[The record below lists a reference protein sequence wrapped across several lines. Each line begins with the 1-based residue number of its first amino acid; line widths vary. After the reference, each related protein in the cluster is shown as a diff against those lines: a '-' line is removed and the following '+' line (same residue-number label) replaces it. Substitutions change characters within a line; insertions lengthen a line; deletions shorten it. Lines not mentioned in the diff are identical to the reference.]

1 MPMTPRI
8 RFTPLLVI
16 ALATLAL
23 LLPGARPAGA
33 TDPTWVA
40 ELNGW
45 TQFASPTLADI
56 NGDNQLEIF
65 VGTNAGLV
73 YGFRQD
79 RTPLPGWPVNVGRR
93 VASAPAVGDI
103 TGDGRPE
110 VVITAGF
117 AGDTGLIAAYSAEGR
132 LLWQKG
138 TMSGRGIFASPV
150 LADLDG
156 NGRLDVIVAAY
167 DQNIYAFNG
176 DGSPVFPGAL
186 PARAGNRNDA
196 LIWLGDATWATPAI
210 GDVDGDGVPD
220 IVITSATNRDARLSF
235 VYPGWNDQATVAAC
249 SLPGTTT
256 RRACGMVAVFSN
268 DGKLKPGW
276 PQFIAGHTYDASPA
290 LADLDGDGRLE
301 IITGNGW
308 DPTFR
313 DLSQPFFVTIWN
325 SDGSVRRRF
334 NINAV
339 VFVGAPAVGDITG
352 DGRPEIVVGT
362 SGDVDTP
369 NKQRIFAFDVNLNL
383 LPGFPVV
390 ARDVPGTQSNP
401 SAITLADV
409 TGDGR
414 AEILFGVVFDV
425 RAVNGSGQYVDNSFL
440 IRTGL
445 PVAGASAAADI
456 DGDGR
461 LEVVTASGR
470 PSAANLDQGGLFRV
484 DLNASITPGGLPWA
498 QFRSNARN
506 NALFAPPQLRVAER
520 IGSIT
525 TGEDRTVR
533 LEVADNV
540 GGGLAWTATP
550 SARWIQLDRTS
561 GVSGQTPLTVTLSGN
576 APFQNGVATGS
587 ITLSGA
593 GTQRTVT
600 VRLVRVDAI
609 RSTIYVPLLRR

>member
-1 MPMTPRI
+1 MSMI
-8 RFTPLLVI
+8 RRSSFTALLIVLPL
-16 ALATLAL
+16 LAL
-23 LLPGARPAGA
+23 LLPGARPVAA
-33 TDPTWVA
+33 TTPTWIA

-56 NGDNQLEIF
+56 DGDNQLEIF

-73 YGFRQD
+73 YGLRQD
-79 RTPLPGWPVNVGRR
+79 RSALPGWPVNVGRR

-110 VVITAGF
+110 IVITAGF
-117 AGDTGLIAAYSAEGR
+117 AGDSGLIAAYTPQGQ

-138 TMSGRGIFASPV
+138 TLANRGVFASPV

-176 DGSPVFPGAL
+176 DGSSVFPGAL
-186 PARAGNRNDA
+186 PTAAGSRNDA
-196 LIWLGDATWATPAI
+196 LIWLGDATWATPVIA
-210 GDVDGDGVPD
+210 DVDGDGVVD
-220 IVITSATNRDARLSF
+220 IVLTTATNRDARLSY

-268 DGKLKPGW
+268 NGRLKPGW

-290 LADLDGDGRLE
+290 VADLDNDGRLE

-308 DPTFR
+308 DPTFK
-313 DLSQPFFVTIWN
+313 DPSQPFFVTIWN
-325 SDGSVRRRF
+325 ADGSVRNRYT
-334 NINAV
+334 INAV
-339 VFVGAPAVGDITG
+339 VNVGAPAVGDITG
-352 DGRPEIVVGT
+352 DGVPEIVVGT
-362 SGDVDTP
+362 TDELDTP
-369 NKQRIFAFDVNLNL
+369 NKQRIFAFDTNLNL
-383 LPGFPVV
+383 LPGFPVI
-390 ARDVPGTQSNP
+390 ARDASGTQSNP
-401 SAITLADV
+401 GAITLADV
-409 TGDGR
+409 TGDGS

-425 RAVNGSGQYVDNSFL
+425 RALNGTGQYIDNSFL

-445 PVAGASAAADI
+445 PVAGAPAAADI
-456 DGDGR
+456 DGDGQI
-461 LEVVTASGR
+461 EVVAASGR
-470 PSAANLDQGGLFRV
+470 PFAANLEQGGLFRV
-484 DLNASITPGGLPWA
+484 DLDAGVTPRGLPWA

-506 NALFAPPQLRVAER
+506 NGLFAPPTLRVAER

-525 TGEDRTVR
+525 AGEDRIIR
-533 LEVADNV
+533 LEIADNV
-540 GGGLAWTATP
+540 GGGLEWSATP
-550 SARWIQLDRTS
+550 SAGWIHLNPAS
-561 GVSGQTPLTVTLSGN
+561 GISGRDSLTVTLPGN

-587 ITLSGA
+587 ITISGA

-609 RSTIYVPLLRR
+609 RATIYVPLLRR